1 MRNKNNATSTI
12 KADHQNHIKYTI
24 KTNAGKFL
32 FKFVPTFDRN
42 TNKLMS
48 FNINLG
54 SDNRFCVQLNVPSKE
69 SNKTDANLMWVEAHE
84 ECSMEQYIKKG
95 LAKQMVLLGLTL
107 TRKLNPNIKTVSFE
121 DTSSFKCKLP
131 DGKEQQVPMKAFHI
145 AFYEATWY
153 EYYFGAR
160 LKTDY
165 DDYCIEKKNMYKS
178 ENKPKRFD
186 FINPELQK
194 ELEPLYEST
203 SNWYDFFQAISKKY
217 GDKKCTMIYPWISR
231 AMSEIFVSRNYY
243 DSSKWYIDFKLNEEQ
258 NKTPLIDFDM
268 TVISKLKGGK
278 RTIKT
283 LKNRHARRFTYTRT
297 HMFPN
302 IPEIQKLNYKKFLK
316 SQ

>member
-1 MRNKNNATSTI
+1 MRNKNSLTSTI
-12 KADHQNHIKYTI
+12 KADHQNSIKYTI
-24 KTNAGKFL
+24 KTTSGKFI

-42 TNKLMS
+42 TNQLQS

-69 SNKTDANLMWVEAHE
+69 SNKTDAHLMWVEAHE

-121 DTSSFKCKLP
+121 DTSAFKCKLP
-131 DGKEQQVPMKAFHI
+131 DDKEQQVPMKAFHI

-165 DDYCIEKKNMYKS
+165 DKYCMEKKNMYKS

-186 FINPELQK
+186 FINQELQD
-194 ELEPLYEST
+194 ELEPLYEAT

-217 GDKKCTMIYPWISR
+217 GDKKCTVIYPWISR
-231 AMSEIFVSRNYY
+231 AMGEIFTRYYY
-243 DSSKWYIDFKLNEEQ
+243 DSPKWYIDFKLNEEQ

-283 LKNRHARRFTYTRT
+283 LKNRRARRFTYTRT

-302 IPEIQKLNYKKFLK
+302 IPEIQKFKYKDFLA
-316 SQ
+316 SN